1 MFFKSFLYSTLLCS
15 VAIGAEPFDPNNLTG
30 KACDQRRQLIE
41 YLDQNGVEHIK
52 SDSLTILKFLATSYI
67 NSQASNGDTQV
78 LRDQLDTL
86 AEEKDRL
93 QTKADRRK
101 QKKQAIAAEKLSLEQ
116 NLSVI
121 TAQLQAA
128 EADLSA
134 LRSQKNQSTQAL
146 EHKIT
151 TLTEERDRLQTKAD
165 TRKQKKKAIAAEKLS
180 LEQHLSVIRPQLQAA
195 EENLTA
201 LQSQKNQLTQA
212 LEHKITTLTEER
224 DRLKDEVDSLKEK
237 VLGDQQLEEI
247 VSRFTTYEKQISD
260 LRADL
265 EHRQELSE
273 KLEDSYRETLN
284 SKAQELSDLEQRH
297 QGDLLLIAQ
306 LQERI
311 RLLEVRN
318 KTNVSTSESSAP
330 PPPPPA
336 PPSTPPKASQPS
348 KRVPTPMPKPSKK
361 SRDKF
366 DSKSDQTHS
375 ADGSKPEELL
385 KGIRGYK
392 RTDEQKIKQIK
403 GEIESGIFKSA
414 FWSPDRHENAKD
426 PQNTSLTMA
435 DILLKAMTSRR
446 SALDESIVDQGNNDD
461 GWLDEDQTSAAASSA
476 DTKQIPNQLLRN
488 LSTIRQIYRDAL
500 GIGYE
505 DQDKQKKW
513 STDQWLLWESENY
526 KTEEQKK
533 SIDEA
538 IKRYIEEN
546 IDSLSTKYA
555 NIDFNTVTHQDGTP
569 VALHKPLDES
579 QDPLAQSVVMK

>member
-116 NLSVI
+116 HLSVI

-134 LRSQKNQSTQAL
+134 LRSQENQSTQAL

-151 TLTEERDRLQTKAD
+151 TLTEER
-165 TRKQKKKAIAAEKLS
+165 
-180 LEQHLSVIRPQLQAA
+180 
-195 EENLTA
+195 N
-201 LQSQKNQLTQA
+201 
-212 LEHKITTLTEER
+212 
-224 DRLKDEVDSLKEK
+224 RLKDEVDSLKEK

-306 LQERI
+306 LQEQV
-311 RLLEVRN
+311 RLLQEAQQ
-318 KTNVSTSESSAP
+318 TSASSSAP
-330 PPPPPA
+330 LAQQNGTIPPA
-336 PPSTPPKASQPS
+336 PSTPPKTES
-348 KRVPTPMPKPSKK
+348 KSFKRGTRIPTPMPPAGRASAAPSASQLTGARLK
-361 SRDKF
+361 SQ
-366 DSKSDQTHS
+366 SEQTPL
-375 ADGSKPEELL
+375 AEQKAPELVGHDALME
-385 KGIRGYK
+385 GIRS
-392 RTDEQKIKQIK
+392 RTKTTLSLLTIDQKLKVEGIKAD
-403 GEIESGIFKSA
+403 IESGKFVSA
-414 FWSPDRHENAKD
+414 FWAPKQQAKESED
-426 PQNTSLTMA
+426 LAKSINMT
-435 DILLKAMTSRR
+435 DLLIKAMY
-446 SALDESIVDQGNNDD
+446 SIRKNTEDSDSDGSENDD
-461 GWLDEDQTSAAASSA
+461 WLDDDSSVAAASSS
-476 DTKQIPNQLLRN
+476 DTQQISPELLHN

-500 GIGYE
+500 NIGYE
-505 DQDKQKKW
+505 DAEKTIKW
-513 STDQWLLWESENY
+513 SMDKWLLWENDNY
-526 KTEEQKK
+526 KTDRQRAKLDAV
-533 SIDEA
+533 IMQY
-538 IKRYIEEN
+538 IKDN
-546 IDSLSTKYA
+546 IDKLTTLYEKV
-555 NIDFNTVTHQDGTP
+555 DFNSVVQQNGTP
-569 VALHKPLDES
+569 VAKDS
-579 QDPLAQSVVMK
+579 QDSLALSVVMK